1 MDRLELL
8 SLLLKTEKHFGITA
22 TLYIFYGTNIH
33 MKIAYSHKTC
43 ETSID
48 EMQLSV
54 RAWNA
59 LKRSGVNTI
68 GELIDVIQGD
78 GLMKIRNL
86 GRKSMVEMDV
96 RTLSEI
102 LGHTKVALTLQL
114 YAHSSM
120 ETKQKEVAKMDA
132 FL

>member
-1 MDRLELL
+1 MDKHELL
-8 SLLLKTEKHFGITA
+8 SLLIQSEKHCGITA
-22 TLYIFYGTNIH
+22 TLYLYYGANIRVR
-33 MKIAYSHKTC
+33 IGYTRKTC

-48 EMQLSV
+48 ELQLSV

-86 GRKSMVEMDV
+86 GRKSMVEIKTKILEQGFKD
-96 RTLSEI
+96 LSEQE
-102 LGHTKVALTLQL
+102 KVNFFKYLIENNSL
-114 YAHSSM
+114 
-120 ETKQKEVAKMDA
+120 KN
-132 FL
+132 

>member
-1 MDRLELL
+1 MDKHELL
-8 SLLLKTEKHFGITA
+8 SLLIQSEKHCGITA
-22 TLYIFYGTNIH
+22 TLYLYYGANIRVR
-33 MKIAYSHKTC
+33 IGYTRKTC

-48 EMQLSV
+48 ELQLSV

-86 GRKSMVEMDV
+86 GRKSMVEIKTKILEHGFRD
-96 RTLSEI
+96 LSEQE
-102 LGHTKVALTLQL
+102 KV
-114 YAHSSM
+114 SFF
-120 ETKQKEVAKMDA
+120 E
-132 FL
+132 FLVENNYLKS

>member
-1 MDRLELL
+1 MDKHELL
-8 SLLLKTEKHFGITA
+8 SLLIQSEKYCGITA
-22 TLYIFYGTNIH
+22 TLYLYFGVNIRV
-33 MKIAYSHKTC
+33 KIGYTRKTC

-48 EMQLSV
+48 ELQLSV

-86 GRKSMVEMDV
+86 GRKSMVEIKTKILEQGFKD
-96 RTLSEI
+96 LSEQE
-102 LGHTKVALTLQL
+102 KVNFFKYLIENNSL
-114 YAHSSM
+114 
-120 ETKQKEVAKMDA
+120 KN
-132 FL
+132 

>member
-1 MDRLELL
+1 MDKHELL
-8 SLLLKTEKHFGITA
+8 SLLIQSEKHCGIIA
-22 TLYIFYGTNIH
+22 TLYLYYGANIRV
-33 MKIAYSHKTC
+33 KIGYTRKTC

-48 EMQLSV
+48 ELQLSV

-86 GRKSMVEMDV
+86 GRKSMVEIKTKILEQGFRD
-96 RTLSEI
+96 LSEQE
-102 LGHTKVALTLQL
+102 KV
-114 YAHSSM
+114 SFF
-120 ETKQKEVAKMDA
+120 E
-132 FL
+132 FLVENNYLKS

>member
-1 MDRLELL
+1 MDKHELL
-8 SLLLKTEKHFGITA
+8 SLLIQSEKHCGITA
-22 TLYIFYGTNIH
+22 TLYLYYGANIRVR
-33 MKIAYSHKTC
+33 IGYTRKTC

-48 EMQLSV
+48 ELQLSV

-86 GRKSMVEMDV
+86 GRKSMVEIKTKILEQGFKD
-96 RTLSEI
+96 LSEREKI
-102 LGHTKVALTLQL
+102 SFFEYLIDNNSIK
-114 YAHSSM
+114 
-120 ETKQKEVAKMDA
+120 
-132 FL
+132 

>member
-1 MDRLELL
+1 MDKHELL
-8 SLLLKTEKHFGITA
+8 SLLIQSEKHWGITA
-22 TLYIFYGTNIH
+22 TLYLYYGVNIRV
-33 MKIAYSHKTC
+33 KIGYTRKTC

-48 EMQLSV
+48 ELQLSV

-86 GRKSMVEMDV
+86 GRKSMVEIKTKILEQGFKD
-96 RTLSEI
+96 LSEQE
-102 LGHTKVALTLQL
+102 KVNFFKYLIENNSLK
-114 YAHSSM
+114 S
-120 ETKQKEVAKMDA
+120 
-132 FL
+132 

>member
-1 MDRLELL
+1 MDKHELL
-8 SLLLKTEKHFGITA
+8 SLLIQSEKHCGITA
-22 TLYIFYGTNIH
+22 TLYLYYGGNIRV
-33 MKIAYSHKTC
+33 KIGYARKTC

-48 EMQLSV
+48 ELQLSV

-86 GRKSMVEMDV
+86 GRKSMVEIKTKILEQGFKD
-96 RTLSEI
+96 LSEQE
-102 LGHTKVALTLQL
+102 KVNFFKYLIENNSLK
-114 YAHSSM
+114 S
-120 ETKQKEVAKMDA
+120 
-132 FL
+132 

>member
-1 MDRLELL
+1 MDKLELL
-8 SLLLKTEKHFGITA
+8 SLLLKTEKHCGITA
-22 TLYIFYGTNIH
+22 TLYLFYGTNIR
-33 MKIAYSHKTC
+33 MKIAYSRKIC

-59 LKRSGVNTI
+59 LKRAGINNI

-86 GRKSMVEMDV
+86 GRKSMVEIKTKILETGFRDLTETEKIRCFEYV
-96 RTLSEI
+96 IDNNTL
-102 LGHTKVALTLQL
+102 KQL
-114 YAHSSM
+114 
-120 ETKQKEVAKMDA
+120 
-132 FL
+132 

>member
-1 MDRLELL
+1 MDKHELL
-8 SLLLKTEKHFGITA
+8 SLLILSEKHCGITA
-22 TLYIFYGTNIH
+22 TLYLYYGVNIRV
-33 MKIAYSHKTC
+33 KIGYTRKTC

-48 EMQLSV
+48 ELQLSV

-86 GRKSMVEMDV
+86 GRKSMVEIKTKILEQGFKD
-96 RTLSEI
+96 LSEQE
-102 LGHTKVALTLQL
+102 KVNFFKYLIENNSLK
-114 YAHSSM
+114 S
-120 ETKQKEVAKMDA
+120 
-132 FL
+132 

>member
-1 MDRLELL
+1 MDKHELL
-8 SLLLKTEKHFGITA
+8 SLLIQSEKHCGITA
-22 TLYIFYGTNIH
+22 TLYLYYGANIRV
-33 MKIAYSHKTC
+33 KIGYTRKTC

-48 EMQLSV
+48 ELQLSV

-86 GRKSMVEMDV
+86 GRKSMVEIKTKILEQGFKD
-96 RTLSEI
+96 LSEQE
-102 LGHTKVALTLQL
+102 KVNFFKYLIENNSL
-114 YAHSSM
+114 
-120 ETKQKEVAKMDA
+120 KN
-132 FL
+132 